1 MSTIY
6 VDSCFAIYYHYFI
19 LSQVCIIMKR
29 ISKAKLGSNTQKMNE
44 GEVLNKEME
53 PTHVAY

>member
-1 MSTIY
+1 
-6 VDSCFAIYYHYFI
+6 
-19 LSQVCIIMKR
+19 MKR

-53 PTHVAY
+53 PTHVAYW